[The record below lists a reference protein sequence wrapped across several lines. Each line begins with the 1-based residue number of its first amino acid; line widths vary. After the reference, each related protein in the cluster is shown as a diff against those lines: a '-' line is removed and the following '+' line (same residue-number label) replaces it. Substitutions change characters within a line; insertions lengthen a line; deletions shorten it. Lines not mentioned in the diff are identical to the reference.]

1 MHLPHDQGP
10 TAPEPVEA
18 EAGQP
23 PEGDPAPEEGE
34 LMKATVVKSVT
45 RRRKHVVQAKKK
57 LQRWAHL
64 TTLVKRE
71 DSGTTEEEFERDLQ
85 NARVNALLWA
95 QAEIERA
102 LWLETGGDLGDEVS
116 TPRRIVQRSGW
127 GT

>member
-1 MHLPHDQGP
+1 
-10 TAPEPVEA
+10 
-18 EAGQP
+18 
-23 PEGDPAPEEGE
+23 
-34 LMKATVVKSVT
+34 MKATVVKSVT

-102 LWLETGGDLGDEVS
+102 LWLETGGDIGDEVA
-116 TPRRIVQRSGW
+116 TPRRIVQRSGS
-127 GT
+127 GGGPKA